1 MCTVD
6 RARRLELAPPAV
18 SKAVIRRQKIAED
31 QGFIFGVIGLKVSS
45 LIKERLWLSDIS
57 DILLRRSRR
66 SSNISAGSVI

>member
-31 QGFIFGVIGLKVSS
+31 QGFISGVIGIKVSS
-45 LIKERLWLSDIS
+45 LIEERLWLS
-57 DILLRRSRR
+57 
-66 SSNISAGSVI
+66 